1 MLKHGLLLLALMVP
15 CAGAGAGSLRDGS
28 QVDIAPAI
36 EGGPGSS
43 GFQVLI
49 VPKAIPVPPVGS
61 ADLAEAPDARTPGT
75 NPLRPERGL
84 GLAFGL
90 EEDGLPELL
99 SPGSDFAGMIQFRKP
114 LP

>member
-1 MLKHGLLLLALMVP
+1 MLKRGFILLALMVP
-15 CAGAGAGSLRDGS
+15 VTGAWGGSLRDGS

-36 EGGPGSS
+36 EGREGSS

-49 VPKAIPVPPVGS
+49 APKAAPLPPVGT

-90 EEDGLPELL
+90 EEDGLPDHL
-99 SPGSDFAGMIQFRKP
+99 SPGDDFAGMIQFRKP

>member
-1 MLKHGLLLLALMVP
+1 MLKHAILLLALMVP
-15 CAGAGAGSLRDGS
+15 CVGAGAGSLRDGS

-36 EGGPGSS
+36 EGGEETS
-43 GFQVLI
+43 GFQVRI
-49 VPKAIPVPPVGS
+49 GPKTAPVPPVGT
-61 ADLAEAPDARTPGT
+61 ADLAEAPDARSPGT
-75 NPLRPERGL
+75 NPLRPDRGL
-84 GLAFGL
+84 GLTFGL